1 MYFVIG
7 FASFFVPAV
16 FISALVFVNAAIVQL
31 YHFEAADC
39 MLQVGGCCSQS

>member
-16 FISALVFVNAAIVQL
+16 FISALVFVNAAIVPL
-31 YHFEAADC
+31 RGRGLHAASGWV
-39 MLQVGGCCSQS
+39 L